1 MVVTNVVRVPPSAKE
16 RIKTVSDTV
25 RSPQTWAQGYKMAP
39 SLVFVFVRPFA
50 FLPICDRLSIFFLF
64 FASFL
69 LWFVSLTWPNR
80 LLSFSP
86 FHLSIIKM
94 QMHAIFVTLA
104 LALATSARPPF
115 TRRADFTLKN
125 GQDAIALKSVIVDNT
140 LLSRYWYWYFCFL
153 VRSSKLFQPIPPARQ
168 GRMLVLA
175 KNSPSVWTENSFFS
189 RVHLELCKM
198 SCSRIFVDAPLTLHT
213 AVLLCL

>member
-1 MVVTNVVRVPPSAKE
+1 MSSGYLHRLKKGSKLLVTLFGHRKLELRA
-16 RIKTVSDTV
+16 IKWLPLWCSSLSV
-25 RSPQTWAQGYKMAP
+25 P
-39 SLVFVFVRPFA
+39 SLSYRSVIVWA
-50 FLPICDRLSIFFLF
+50 FFFLF

>member
-25 RSPQTWAQGYKMAP
+25 RSPQTWAHGYKTTP
-39 SLVFVFVRPFA
+39 SLVFVFVRPFV

-64 FASFL
+64 FAFFL
-69 LWFVSLTWPNR
+69 PIDYFRSA
-80 LLSFSP
+80 P
-86 FHLSIIKM
+86 FIKM

-104 LALATSARPPF
+104 LALAISARPPF

-125 GQDAIALKSVIVDNT
+125 GQDAIALKSVIVDTT
-140 LLSRYWYWYFCFL
+140 LLSRYWYFCFS
-153 VRSSKLFQPIPPARQ
+153 VKSSKLFQPIPPARQ
-168 GRMLVLA
+168 GRMLVLTN
-175 KNSPSVWTENSFFS
+175 NSPSVWTENSFFN

-198 SCSRIFVDAPLTLHT
+198 SCFRIFVDAPLTLHA